1 MEAEPR
7 LPWGTRTPRAP
18 PYLPGA
24 QLRLLHCPQLHPL
37 LAGAGP
43 GCRLPAH
50 QSPAHSRCGPA
61 ILQPPKRAMCYCTW
75 HVLFLFP
82 LNATSWCLL
91 PQGGRGRRQT
101 PSWKHSGR
109 RGVLQEG
116 NRHRAWCALVKPE
129 NPRNINNIIVLVA
142 PRMGLGPNLAG

>member
-24 QLRLLHCPQLHPL
+24 QQRLLRCPQLHPL

-61 ILQPPKRAMCYCTW
+61 ILQPPKRATRCCTW

-82 LNATSWCLL
+82 FNATSWRLL
-91 PQGGRGRRQT
+91 PQGGRGRRET
-101 PSWKHSGR
+101 PSWKHSGGGGVCFKR
-109 RGVLQEG
+109 ATGIGRGVLWLNLRIQE
-116 NRHRAWCALVKPE
+116 
-129 NPRNINNIIVLVA
+129 ISIISSF
-142 PRMGLGPNLAG
+142 

>member
-24 QLRLLHCPQLHPL
+24 QLWLLHCPQLHPL

-43 GCRLPAH
+43 GCRFPAH

-61 ILQPPKRAMCYCTW
+61 ILQPPKWAMCYCSS
-75 HVLFLFP
+75 FP
-82 LNATSWCLL
+82 LTPL
-91 PQGGRGRRQT
+91 PGAYFHKGAEAGERPPVGSTLGG
-101 PSWKHSGR
+101 